1 MDKQYRQ
8 HCIFSLPVWWG
19 TLTPVWQP
27 VSVQQM
33 PNGQRASLGQS
44 LPSDSEGMA
53 RQGNT
58 LGFSEYESVA
68 LSL

>member
-33 PNGQRASLGQS
+33 PNGHLIQREWLGREIHLDFQS
-44 LPSDSEGMA
+44 MNQLPYPSKPE
-53 RQGNT
+53 
-58 LGFSEYESVA
+58 
-68 LSL
+68 